1 MIQANVCCSP
11 AGAGACMDSCT
22 QRRHSTAW
30 GQRDSRQ
37 AKEAPWGHLRQ
48 RRSCTSAAYLDCE
61 AQVPGAP
68 LLQNACAC
76 RWAIAGQ
83 QGQGGQ
89 GETERVH
96 PACRLASC

>member
-1 MIQANVCCSP
+1 MGSSAP
-11 AGAGACMDSCT
+11 ATLLYVSCLP
-22 QRRHSTAW
+22 
-30 GQRDSRQ
+30 G
-37 AKEAPWGHLRQ
+37 
-48 RRSCTSAAYLDCE
+48 CE